1 MRCTQFTKRCF
12 SSFWS
17 GIASLTAKRLLA
29 LMAVSMCC
37 VAAPAALADSCRP
50 DSSGRDAITKKQTE
64 QWQQVLSSSGFLS
77 AALMDNDVTFTAYVK
92 RVGDSNFI
100 LVSIQKVEEN
110 LARAAFE
117 SHYHASNGDQ
127 LTFGFKDGEPLSFV
141 VTEVANQAQAD
152 MFGKLNMSVVW
163 AAEVAPSD
171 LATMRV
177 ELTTKQID
185 AIRITQAA
193 GAVDQAVPEKNG
205 KKLMEKF
212 GCFYQAL
219 DKSGVDLTTKG
230 GASRAAS
237 AAQGGSV
244 GAAQDSGQQLDI
256 VVEDILAQ
264 DKLTLQAMLHHDS
277 AYLDKHIADDAI
289 FTRSDGKKQTK
300 RMLIAEVMEQQ
311 APPVAVKS
319 RYSSVSS
326 TVAGDTV
333 EVTSTATLSAQVR
346 GGWKDFQEVRGTTKY
361 KKVNGEWVMLGGS
374 NAYEKQLR

>member
-1 MRCTQFTKRCF
+1 MRYTQFTKHCF

-17 GIASLTAKRLLA
+17 GKASLTAKKVLA

-37 VAAPAALADSCRP
+37 VAAPATLADSCKP
-50 DSSGRDAITKKQTE
+50 DSSGRDAITKKQTD

-77 AALMDNDVTFTAYVK
+77 AALMDHDVTFTAYVK
-92 RVGDSNFI
+92 RIGDSNFI

-152 MFGKLNMSVVW
+152 MFGKLDMSVVW
-163 AAEVAPSD
+163 AAEVAPRD

-177 ELTTKQID
+177 ALTTKQID

-193 GAVDQAVPEKNG
+193 GTVDEAVPDKNG

-230 GASRAAS
+230 GAPI
-237 AAQGGSV
+237 AAQGGST
-244 GAAQDSGQQLDI
+244 QDSSQQLDL

-264 DKLTLQAMLHHDS
+264 DKLTLQAMLHHDG

-289 FTRSDGKKQTK
+289 FTSGGKKMTK
-300 RMLIAEVMEQQ
+300 RMFIAQVMEQQ

-319 RYSSVSS
+319 RYSAVSS
-326 TVAGDTV
+326 TVTGDTV
-333 EVTSTATLSAQVR
+333 EVTSTATLSAQIR

-361 KKVNGEWVMLGGS
+361 KKVNGEWVMLGGT
-374 NAYEKQLR
+374 NEYEKQLR

>member
-1 MRCTQFTKRCF
+1 MRSTQFTKRRF
-12 SSFWS
+12 SLFWS
-17 GIASLTAKRLLA
+17 GIASLTAKKVLA
-29 LMAVSMCC
+29 VMAVSMCC
-37 VAAPAALADSCRP
+37 VVAPATLADSCRP
-50 DSSGRDAITKKQTE
+50 DASGRDAITKKQMD
-64 QWQQVLSSSGFLS
+64 QWQQVLSSSGFLA
-77 AALMDNDVTFTAYVK
+77 AALMDHDVTFTAYVK

-127 LTFGFKDGEPLSFV
+127 LTFGFKDGDPLSFV

-163 AAEVAPSD
+163 AAEVAPND

-177 ELTTKQID
+177 ALTTKQID

-193 GAVDQAVPEKNG
+193 GAVDEAVPDKNG

-230 GASRAAS
+230 SASRSAS

-244 GAAQDSGQQLDI
+244 DGQDSSPQLDL

-289 FTRSDGKKQTK
+289 FTKSGGKKQTK
-300 RMLIAEVMEQQ
+300 RMLIAEIMEQQ

-326 TVAGDTV
+326 TVTGDTV
-333 EVTSTATLSAQVR
+333 EVTSTATLSAQMR
-346 GGWKDFQEVRGTTKY
+346 GGWKDFEEVRSTTKY